1 MHRKIF
7 HAAALIALFF
17 AGTFVYGQGDQAREY
32 LVGGSKGLYRLRL
45 EGNSSSV
52 ASLWN
57 GGGVRMIVPAG
68 GCWHFLTSAGLRT
81 SSDLAVFEDRHP
93 GLPWKTLLVESGPG
107 IGTNPSFALLRE
119 AARIK
124 SLAVDPEHP
133 SRLAA
138 VSDETVWY
146 SNNAGKSW
154 ISLGSP
160 SVVAGLKAVS
170 FGPSPDGAI
179 AGSGKGSTASQARG
193 SAAYPAIGD
202 DTGRNP
208 ARSLPALWA
217 SHAIKGVFSKPVE
230 PLSRNGWVQASA
242 GLPRV
247 FGTNGEEV
255 SGFALVPGRDKAA
268 DPWTLLAGT
277 SFLGRLY
284 RWDPATKAFVES
296 YRSGDGF
303 GSVES
308 LIPAGQESAMAIVDG
323 ELARFVLDARGTV
336 LTSFSDIPLAND
348 LARIAQEL
356 RGSTGDTVECAA
368 LLPGGSTTADR
379 PGTSVNAF
387 LPALHELWSIDP
399 AGGESRLSPA
409 ALERRA
415 KADKRDGLY
424 LQTGFVIDPA
434 TRKKY
439 FDLCQALGLDSIVV
453 DLKDDAGKLRFAPT
467 SELLRKMG
475 STGNRL
481 DLEAFSAEAK
491 ARGLYLIARIVV
503 FKDEAL
509 SSWQGGALAV
519 RDRMSGAAW
528 RGLRKDGQ
536 PYGEFWVD
544 PYSPEV
550 WRYNVEIAKEVT
562 ARGFDEVQFD
572 YIRFPTDGE
581 NLAMAR
587 YPAWQEGMTQDS
599 ALESFLRYARSK
611 LDVPVSVD
619 IYGANG
625 WYRSGTRTGQDVEM
639 LADHVDVISPMF
651 YPSHFEQEFLA
662 QAPARERPYRIYR
675 LGTLRASRIARG
687 KALIRPYVQAF
698 YLDVSYDRLYYDKD
712 YVLKE
717 VRGVRDG
724 ADQGMTFWNN
734 SGRYTDLPV
743 LR

>member
-1 MHRKIF
+1 MDRKKF
-7 HAAALIALFF
+7 HGATLLLLF
-17 AGTFVYGQGDQAREY
+17 AGMAVFGQQGQYREY
-32 LVGGSKGLYRLRL
+32 LVGGSAGLYRLRL
-45 EGNSSSV
+45 DGNGAEVS
-52 ASLWN
+52 SLWT
-57 GGGVRMIVPAG
+57 GGSVRMIVPAG
-68 GCWHFLTSAGLRT
+68 DRWYFVTSAGLRA
-81 SSDLAVFEDRHP
+81 SRDLEVFEDIHA
-93 GLPWKTLLVESGPG
+93 GLPLKTLLAESGADTG
-107 IGTNPSFALLRE
+107 GNPLFTPRRM

-124 SLAVDPEHP
+124 SLAVDPENP

-138 VSDETVWY
+138 VCDEAVWY
-146 SNNAGKSW
+146 SEDSGQNW
-154 ISLGSP
+154 TSLGSP
-160 SVVAGLKAVS
+160 SAVAGLNQVS
-170 FGPSPDGAI
+170 FGPAPTPDSTV
-179 AGSGKGSTASQARG
+179 AGSAGKGTAAFP
-193 SAAYPAIGD
+193 AAGD
-202 DTGRNP
+202 GMVGRSP
-208 ARSLPALWA
+208 KRLPALWV
-217 SHAIKGVFSKPVE
+217 SHAIKGVFATPVD
-230 PLSRNGWVQASA
+230 PPSCNGWILASA
-242 GLPRV
+242 GLPKV
-247 FGTNGEEV
+247 FGSNGEEV
-255 SGFALVPGRDKAA
+255 SGFALVAGRDKAA
-268 DPWTLLAGT
+268 EPWTLLAGM
-277 SFLGRLY
+277 SFQKSLY
-284 RWDPATKAFVES
+284 RWNPSAKSFVES

-303 GSVES
+303 GSVDS
-308 LIPAGQESAMAIVDG
+308 LLSAGQKSAMAIVDG
-323 ELARFVLDARGTV
+323 ELKRFMLDSRGAVLASYT
-336 LTSFSDIPLAND
+336 DIPLAND
-348 LARIAQEL
+348 LVRAVREL
-356 RGSTGDTVECAA
+356 RHATGDSAECAA
-368 LLPGGSTTADR
+368 LVTGAGTAEDLTGPASR
-379 PGTSVNAF
+379 AF
-387 LPALHELWSIDP
+387 LPALHELWAFDP
-399 AGGESRLSPA
+399 AGIESRLSPA
-409 ALERRA
+409 ALERRT
-415 KADKRDGLY
+415 KADGRDGIY

-439 FDLCQALGLDSIVV
+439 FDLCQALGLGSIVV
-453 DLKDDAGKLRFAPT
+453 DLKDDAGKLRFAPK
-467 SELLRKMG
+467 SELLRRMG

-509 SSWQGGALAV
+509 STWQGGALAV
-519 RDRMSGAAW
+519 RDGANGGAW

-562 ARGFDEVQFD
+562 TRGFDEVQFD

-611 LDVPVSVD
+611 LDVPVSID

-675 LGTLRASRIARG
+675 LGTLRAARIARG

-712 YVLKE
+712 YVLRE

-724 ADQGMTFWNN
+724 ANQGMTFWNN